1 MEKIQPRCYLT
12 ISGMSIYTK
21 HTEIDKT
28 SYDWDRMAK
37 ISESLVNAV
46 MREQAKGCWAWPKMG
61 MRFGW
66 GLKQPPHGL

>member
-1 MEKIQPRCYLT
+1 
-12 ISGMSIYTK
+12 
-21 HTEIDKT
+21 
-28 SYDWDRMAK
+28 MAK

-66 GLKQPPHGL
+66 GLKQPSHGL